1 MTTSGRR
8 YGEKQN
14 ADQWSALRGHL
25 IRPPATF
32 PSRGRLSIKKR
43 TGISSASLSSLLNV
57 SFRFRFLPVY
67 EIPPQMTSPV
77 NPLPRALFDGQKNA
91 DS

>member
-1 MTTSGRR
+1 MPTDGRH
-8 YGEKQN
+8 YG
-14 ADQWSALRGHL
+14 GHL

-57 SFRFRFLPVY
+57 FSVPFSSCLR
-67 EIPPQMTSPV
+67 IPPQMTSPV

-91 DS
+91 GPTAGATDAAGDS